1 MHYDVKMKGGWTQRA
16 LLKGRIDKGRHYDVE
31 MKGWMENV
39 ALRCAN
45 EQGGWKGEGMMISK

>member
-1 MHYDVKMKGGWTQRA
+1 MQKGGHYNVE
-16 LLKGRIDKGRHYDVE
+16 LKGRMNKGGHYDVE

-45 EQGGWKGEGMMISK
+45 EQGRWKREGIMISK

>member
-1 MHYDVKMKGGWTQRA
+1 MELKEWMNKGG
-16 LLKGRIDKGRHYDVE
+16 HYDVE

-45 EQGGWKGEGMMISK
+45 EQGGWKRDCIINLRKDEWKREGIMISK

>member
-1 MHYDVKMKGGWTQRA
+1 MMFEREDGN
-16 LLKGRIDKGRHYDVE
+16 GRE

-45 EQGGWKGEGMMISK
+45 EQGGWKRDCIMITLRKGGWKREGIMISK

>member
-1 MHYDVKMKGGWTQRA
+1 MEMKGGWTQRA

-45 EQGGWKGEGMMISK
+45 EQGGWKREGIMISK

>member
-1 MHYDVKMKGGWTQRA
+1 MEMKGGWTQRA

-39 ALRCAN
+39 HYDVQMNRADGKGRAL
-45 EQGGWKGEGMMISK
+45 